1 VYRLL
6 IATVLLFA
14 PIAQALELQGAA
26 QQGALVIGM
35 VAPGST
41 ITLDGQAVQVADSG
55 RFVLGFDRDA
65 GAAAQLTV
73 VAPDGAIH
81 SQALTVAPR
90 DYKIQRVEGIAKKIM
105 SPSSKAL
112 QQIRRESALVA
123 AARKVRLKRQDFAGT
138 FTWPLQGPIT
148 GVYGSQRVY
157 NGKPGRPHY
166 GVDVAAPIGTPVSTP
181 APGLVTLA
189 EEDMFYSG
197 GTLIIDHGH
206 GVSSTLMH
214 LDRVLVSAGD
224 EVMPGDIVAE
234 VGEKGRA
241 TGPHLDW
248 RMNWLKARVDPQM
261 LVPVMASPSD
271 K

>member
-1 VYRLL
+1 MYRLF
-6 IATVLLFA
+6 IILLLLT
-14 PIAQALELQGAA
+14 PLSQALELLGDAR
-26 QQGALVIGM
+26 QGALVIGL
-35 VAPGST
+35 VEVGST

-65 GAAAQLTV
+65 AATAQLTV
-73 VAPDGAIH
+73 VLPGGAAQ
-81 SQALTVAPR
+81 SQQLNVAPR
-90 DYKIQRVEGIAKKIM
+90 NYRIQRVEGIAKKIM

-112 QQIRRESALVA
+112 EQIRQESALVR
-123 AARKVRLKRQDFAGT
+123 AARKVRLDRQDYAGS
-138 FTWPLQGPIT
+138 FTWPLRGPIT

-166 GVDVAAPIGTPVSTP
+166 GVDVAAPIGTPVSSP

-214 LDRVLVSAGD
+214 LDRVLVRVGD
-224 EVMPGDIVAE
+224 EVVPGDIVAE

-248 RMNWLKARVDPQM
+248 RMNWLKARVDPQL
-261 LVPVMASPSD
+261 LVPLMEPASN

>member
-1 VYRLL
+1 VYPLL
-6 IATVLLFA
+6 IAMVLLFT
-14 PIAQALELQGAA
+14 PPSHALELQGDVR
-26 QQGALVIGM
+26 QGALVMGLA
-35 VAPGST
+35 APGAT
-41 ITLDGQAVQVADSG
+41 ITLDGQAVLVADNG

-65 GAAAQLTV
+65 AASAQLTV
-73 VAPDGAIH
+73 VAPDGATH
-81 SQALTVAPR
+81 RQTLTVAPR
-90 DYKIQRVEGIAKKIM
+90 KYKIQRVEGIAKKIM

-112 QQIRRESALVA
+112 QQIRRESALVG
-123 AARKVRLKRQDFAGT
+123 AARKVRLQRQDYAGP
-138 FTWPLQGPIT
+138 FKWPLQGPIT

-224 EVMPGDIVAE
+224 EVVPGDIVAE

-261 LVPVMASPSD
+261 LVPAMASN
-271 K
+271 